1 MAAGLSIK
9 AENVARFQQAFEE
22 VVRERLSADDLSQT
36 YFTDGSLPVAELN
49 LYQAQQL
56 ERQVWGQGFPQPSF
70 TDEFTVVRQQTMGV
84 NHRKAWLQKEGQTF
98 EAMFWRCVEEL
109 PNVIR
114 TVYRPVANEWR
125 NQVELQLYV
134 DYWEAVSVG

>member
-1 MAAGLSIK
+1 M
-9 AENVARFQQAFEE
+9 
-22 VVRERLSADDLSQT
+22 RERLSADDLSQT

-49 LYQAQQL
+49 LYQAQQM

-134 DYWEAVSVG
+134 DYWEAVSAG